1 MEMVPTSRIE
11 ESSPAPVSYVAELQ
25 DFFRTRDVAF
35 GRPEHLAP
43 FIERLQTDGPF
54 RDEMSSMIRAI
65 MYQARDGFGEGELQA
80 LIVRAVGGQE
90 AEKVRVPLQKLL
102 EFVHG
107 VFRSRWRTIPEETT
121 AESTE
126 APVVE
131 ADSEGGQIAP
141 KVEGPSPKDT
151 NSSVARSD
159 HSGGSIFS
167 KANVLSSARAQ
178 EKQGSSAEPGLEM
191 EPTPEREWSGS
202 PLEDS
207 YESESGSRKWL
218 WNAGFAGLIVA
229 FSGGLFFA
237 QRAAVDMFQQ
247 QHARSAVAN
256 TARQSGSAH
265 IEKVSVGNGPASPN
279 PAPANAGIIAKPVAP
294 SPKMPEGSSNID
306 QMTRSHGASM
316 AVPGRYTPVTLGVSP
331 ALMRNRLIYA
341 PKTDYPTIARLTHVQ
356 GKVVV
361 EAIVSRNGRVTHA
374 DVISGHRLLRGAAL
388 RAVRRRK
395 YRPYTVDGK
404 PRAVATILTVDF
416 KLR

>member
-25 DFFRTRDVAF
+25 DFFRTREVAF

-43 FIERLQTDGPF
+43 FIERLQADGSF

-107 VFRSRWRTIPEETT
+107 VFRSRWRTIPEEIT
-121 AESTE
+121 AESTD
-126 APVVE
+126 APVAE
-131 ADSEGGQIAP
+131 ADSAGGQIAP
-141 KVEGPSPKDT
+141 KVEGPSPNDA

-159 HSGGSIFS
+159 PSRGSIFT
-167 KANVLSSARAQ
+167 KANVLSSAGSD
-178 EKQGSSAEPGLEM
+178 EKQQSKAEPADEM
-191 EPTPEREWSGS
+191 EPTPGREWSGS

-207 YESESGSRKWL
+207 FESESNSRKWV
-218 WNAGFAGLIVA
+218 WNAGFAGLILA

-247 QHARSAVAN
+247 QHARAAVAN
-256 TARQSGSAH
+256 TARQSAPAH
-265 IEKVSVGNGPASPN
+265 IENVSDSKEPALPN
-279 PAPANAGIIAKPVAP
+279 PAPTKAGIAAKPVAA
-294 SPKMPEGSSNID
+294 SSKALDATSNVD
-306 QMTRSHGASM
+306 ETARSRSVSM
-316 AVPGRYTPVTLGVSP
+316 ALPGRYTPVTLGVSP
-331 ALMRNRLIYA
+331 ALMRDHLIYA

-416 KLR
+416 RLR